1 MKKIHY
7 DDVKEKTYGE
17 VIKMSKKY
25 VGLAEEIVS
34 KIGGPDNVS
43 AVRHCQTR
51 LRFTLKDTGKA
62 DKEAIQGMD
71 GVAQVVESGGMFQV
85 VIGMHVAEVYEEVEK
100 LIPTK
105 DREQAQGQG
114 GGEKMSP
121 VNFAIDFVSSVFQ
134 PIIPAL
140 SGAGML
146 KALMALL
153 NVFGLVNPESQTYYI
168 LNFFADAAFAFLPVL
183 LAFTTARRMKCNVV
197 LAMSVA
203 GIMCHPNWSALVAAG
218 EPVSFFGIIPFYLVA
233 YTSTVIPVILVI
245 VVQSFVEKGLNKIIP
260 KAVNLVFVPMFT
272 FLIMGTL
279 ALSVLGPVGEYAGE
293 GLAIVFDWL
302 STNAS
307 WAPALLIGGLLPVMV
322 MFGLHHAV
330 APLGSMQMAS
340 LGFDS
345 IFGPG
350 CVCSNIAQGSAALVV
365 AFRTKDSKTKQLGLS
380 TGTTA
385 LMGITE
391 PVLYGLNLPKK
402 YPLVASMI
410 GGSLGGLY
418 AGITH
423 THRFATGSSGIPAIL
438 LYIGEDSMA
447 YFWNIII
454 ALLITAVSTAVITF
468 VLSLKY
474 EIKESKET
482 APAAEPVVIADIEAD
497 VVYAPVNG
505 NVIAMEK
512 IPDPTFSEGVLGK
525 TIGMEPADGIVR
537 APFNGKVVQ
546 ASDTGHA
553 IGLES
558 SDGMEVLIHVGV
570 DTVEMGGHGFDVKVK
585 EGDAVSAG
593 QELLVFDRKAVAD
606 AGHPD
611 VVILIVLNADDY
623 ASFETAPEGMA
634 KVGTKVIK
642 GIR

>member
-1 MKKIHY
+1 
-7 DDVKEKTYGE
+7 
-17 VIKMSKKY
+17 
-25 VGLAEEIVS
+25 
-34 KIGGPDNVS
+34 
-43 AVRHCQTR
+43 
-51 LRFTLKDTGKA
+51 
-62 DKEAIQGMD
+62 
-71 GVAQVVESGGMFQV
+71 
-85 VIGMHVAEVYEEVEK
+85 MHVAEVFEEVEK
-100 LIPTK
+100 HLPK
-105 DREQAQGQG
+105 AG
-114 GGEKMSP
+114 GEEDAGSGEKMSP

-153 NVFGLVNPESQTYYI
+153 TVFHLVDGSSQTYYI
-168 LNFFADAAFAFLPVL
+168 LNFFADAAFAFLPIL
-183 LAFTTARRMKCNVV
+183 LAYTTARRMKCNVV
-197 LAMSVA
+197 MAVTVA
-203 GIMCHPNWSALVAAG
+203 GIMCHPNWAALVSAG

-245 VVQSFVEKGLNKIIP
+245 VVQSFVEKALNKIIP

-272 FLIMGTL
+272 FLIMGVL

-293 GLAIVFDWL
+293 GLAVVFGWL

-307 WAPALLIGGLLPVMV
+307 WAPAVLIGGLLPVMV

-350 CVCSNIAQGSAALVV
+350 CVCSNIAQGTAALVV
-365 AFRTKDSKTKQLGLS
+365 GLRTRDSKTRQLGLS

-402 YPLVASMI
+402 YPLAAAMI
-410 GGSLGGLY
+410 GGGLGGMY
-418 AGITH
+418 AGLTH

-438 LYIGEDSMA
+438 LYIGGDTMM

-454 ALLITAVSTAVITF
+454 ALLITAVSTAIITF

-474 EIKESKET
+474 ENRTGAAPET
-482 APAAEPVVIADIEAD
+482 EEETKLIEQTEAHA
-497 VVYAPVNG
+497 VYAPVSG
-505 NVIAMEK
+505 RVVAMED
-512 IPDPTFSEGVLGK
+512 IPDTTFSQGILGWTMGIEPSDGV
-525 TIGMEPADGIVR
+525 VR
-537 APFNGKVVQ
+537 APFDGTVVQ
-546 ASDTGHA
+546 AADTGHA
-553 IGLES
+553 VGLVS
-558 SDGMEVLIHVGV
+558 ADGMELLIHVGV
-570 DTVEMGGHGFDVKVK
+570 DTVDMGGTGFDIKVK
-585 EGDAVSAG
+585 EGDGVKAG
-593 QELLVFDRKAVAD
+593 QLLMTFDRKAIAD

-611 VVILIVLNADDY
+611 VAVVIVLNPDDY
-623 ASFETAPEGMA
+623 TSIERTAEGTVAS
-634 KVGTKVIK
+634 GTKIIQASK
-642 GIR
+642 

>member
-1 MKKIHY
+1 
-7 DDVKEKTYGE
+7 
-17 VIKMSKKY
+17 
-25 VGLAEEIVS
+25 
-34 KIGGPDNVS
+34 
-43 AVRHCQTR
+43 
-51 LRFTLKDTGKA
+51 
-62 DKEAIQGMD
+62 
-71 GVAQVVESGGMFQV
+71 
-85 VIGMHVAEVYEEVEK
+85 
-100 LIPTK
+100 
-105 DREQAQGQG
+105 
-114 GGEKMSP
+114 
-121 VNFAIDFVSSVFQ
+121 
-134 PIIPAL
+134 
-140 SGAGML
+140 
-146 KALMALL
+146 
-153 NVFGLVNPESQTYYI
+153 
-168 LNFFADAAFAFLPVL
+168 
-183 LAFTTARRMKCNVV
+183 
-197 LAMSVA
+197 
-203 GIMCHPNWSALVAAG
+203 
-218 EPVSFFGIIPFYLVA
+218 
-233 YTSTVIPVILVI
+233 
-245 VVQSFVEKGLNKIIP
+245 
-260 KAVNLVFVPMFT
+260 
-272 FLIMGTL
+272 
-279 ALSVLGPVGEYAGE
+279 
-293 GLAIVFDWL
+293 
-302 STNAS
+302 
-307 WAPALLIGGLLPVMV
+307 MV

-402 YPLVASMI
+402 YPLAASMI
-410 GGSLGGLY
+410 GGGLGGLY

-454 ALLITAVSTAVITF
+454 ALVITAVSTAVITF

-474 EIKESKET
+474 ENKESKET

-497 VVYAPVNG
+497 AVYAPVNG

-585 EGDAVSAG
+585 ECDDVQAG

-634 KVGTKVIK
+634 KAGTKVIK